1 MVHPR
6 RTAQGLR
13 RRDDAAG
20 NRGTAP
26 TLSAASP
33 WRPFSTGRP
42 MIRMPLLA
50 AGALLLGLSGA
61 SAQDAPGAKPDAL
74 KAMLESDSLVF
85 NGVTRSQDGR
95 VFSPFQR
102 QTKDKGLELGEWRDG
117 KPVAYPNDAWNSWK
131 QGDDPAKAFVAVNA
145 IRIGPD
151 GDLWVV
157 DKGFPSMGD
166 APLPGGPKLVQIDL
180 SRNAVRKVYP
190 LQAGT
195 TDKSFIDDFRFNG
208 RKVYLTDAG
217 QPGLIVLDLDT
228 GALRRVL
235 DGHWSTIAQRP
246 LTGQGRVLRDDKG
259 KLLAIHADQLEVSP
273 DGKTFYY
280 QACTGPLYSIETR
293 WLDDEGAS
301 DAERGKH
308 VKLHAATVATG
319 GTAIDADGN
328 IYASDT
334 DALRVLKITPDGT
347 MSTLVQDP
355 RLVWVDAMWIDE
367 AGGLWI
373 PAAQMNRTPAMNGGE
388 SSAVKFPTTIYRME
402 IGAKPVKN

>member
-1 MVHPR
+1 
-6 RTAQGLR
+6 
-13 RRDDAAG
+13 
-20 NRGTAP
+20 
-26 TLSAASP
+26 
-33 WRPFSTGRP
+33 
-42 MIRMPLLA
+42 MIRPSFI
-50 AGALLLGLSGA
+50 ALLLVAALNGA
-61 SAQDAPGAKPDAL
+61 ARAEDAPAGSDAL
-74 KAMLESDSLVF
+74 KPMIQSDSLVF
-85 NGVTRSQDGR
+85 NGVTRSKDGR

-102 QTKDKGLELGEWRDG
+102 QSKDTGIELGEWKDG
-117 KPVAYPNDAWNSWK
+117 KAVPYPDAGWNAWK
-131 QGDDPAKAFVAVNA
+131 SGDDPAKAFVAVNA

-157 DKGFPSMGD
+157 DKGAPGMGA

-180 SRNAVRKVYP
+180 ATNTVRKVYP
-190 LQAGT
+190 LQAAT

-208 RKVYLTDAG
+208 RHVYLTDAG
-217 QPGLIVLDLDT
+217 QPGLLVLDLDT
-228 GALRRVL
+228 GGLRRAL

-246 LTGQGRVLRDDKG
+246 LTGQGRVLRDDKD
-259 KLLAIHADQLEVSP
+259 KLLFIHADQLEVSP

-293 WLDDEGAS
+293 YLDDASVS
-301 DAERGKH
+301 DAERAKH

-319 GTAIDADGN
+319 GTAIDASGT

-334 DALRVLKITPDGT
+334 DGLRILKIAPDGA

-367 AGGLWI
+367 DGGLWI

-388 SSAVKFPTTIYRME
+388 ASAVKFPTTIYRMQ
-402 IGAKPVKN
+402 IDAKPLRN

>member
-1 MVHPR
+1 MT
-6 RTAQGLR
+6 RTA
-13 RRDDAAG
+13 
-20 NRGTAP
+20 
-26 TLSAASP
+26 
-33 WRPFSTGRP
+33 
-42 MIRMPLLA
+42 LLA
-50 AGALLLGLSGA
+50 ALLLSVGLPRAGVAAETPQGDAGALTPMV
-61 SAQDAPGAKPDAL
+61 Q
-74 KAMLESDSLVF
+74 SDSLVF

-95 VFSPFQR
+95 VFLPFQR
-102 QTKDKGLELGEWRDG
+102 QTKDKGIELGEWRDG
-117 KPVAYPNDAWNSWK
+117 KAVAYPDDAWNGWK

-157 DKGFPSMGD
+157 DKGAPGMGE
-166 APLPGGPKLVQIDL
+166 APLPGGPKLVQIDIA
-180 SRNAVRKVYP
+180 SNTVRRVYP
-190 LQAGT
+190 LQAAT

-217 QPGLIVLDLDT
+217 QPGIVVLDLDT
-228 GALRRVL
+228 GKLRRVL
-235 DGHWSTIAQRP
+235 DNHWSTIAQRP

-293 WLDDEGAS
+293 WLDDETMD
-301 DAERGKH
+301 DAERAKH
-308 VKLHAATVATG
+308 VTLFAPTVATG

-334 DALRVLKITPDGT
+334 DALRILKIAPDGST
-347 MSTLVQDP
+347 RTLVQDP
-355 RLVWVDAMWIDE
+355 RLIWVDAMWIDDD
-367 AGGLWI
+367 GGLWI

-388 SSAVKFPTTIYRME
+388 ASAVKFPTTVYRLQ
-402 IGAKPVKN
+402 IGAKPVQN